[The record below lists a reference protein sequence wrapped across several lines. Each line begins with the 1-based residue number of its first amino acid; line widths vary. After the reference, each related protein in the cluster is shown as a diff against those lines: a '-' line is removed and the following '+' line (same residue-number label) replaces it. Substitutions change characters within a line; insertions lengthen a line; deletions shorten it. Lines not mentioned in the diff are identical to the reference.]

1 MIRHRTGTAHRAGA
15 ALAAFVAVPV
25 LLAACGSD
33 ESSSA
38 DLDLSPQAQE
48 GADVAADNGCQSCHS
63 IDGSGGTGPTWQ
75 GLAGSE
81 VELSNGETVVADAAY
96 LKQSIQDPAA
106 ATVEGLSPIMPTY
119 DLSPQEVDAL
129 VAYIEALPAS

>member
-1 MIRHRTGTAHRAGA
+1 M
-15 ALAAFVAVPV
+15 ALAALVTVPL

-33 ESSSA
+33 ESSA
-38 DLDLSPQAQE
+38 DLDLSPQAQR
-48 GADVAADNGCQSCHS
+48 GADVAADKGCQSCHS

-81 VELSNGETVVADAAY
+81 VELSDGETVVADAAY

-106 ATVEGLSPIMPTY
+106 ATVEGFSPIMPPF
-119 DLSPQEVDAL
+119 DLSPEELDAL

>member
-1 MIRHRTGTAHRAGA
+1 MIRHRTGTARRAAA
-15 ALAAFVAVPV
+15 ALAALATVP
-25 LLAACGSD
+25 LFLAACGSD
-33 ESSSA
+33 ESSA

-48 GADVAADNGCQSCHS
+48 GADLAAENGCQSCHS

-81 VELSNGETVVADAAY
+81 VELSNGETVVADADY

-106 ATVEGLSPIMPTY
+106 VAVEGFSPIMPTF
-119 DLSPQEVDAL
+119 DLSPQELDAL

>member
-1 MIRHRTGTAHRAGA
+1 MNASTSGRGRRVGVAVTVLAA
-15 ALAAFVAVPV
+15 AL

-33 ESSSA
+33 ESSA

-48 GADVAADNGCQSCHS
+48 GADVAADNGGQSCHS
-63 IDGSGGTGPTWQ
+63 TDGSGGTGPTWQ
-75 GLAGSE
+75 GLAGAE
-81 VELSNGETVVADAAY
+81 VELSDGETVVADAAY

-106 ATVEGLSPIMPTY
+106 ATVEGFSPIMPTY

-129 VAYIEALPAS
+129 VAYIQELLAS

>member
-1 MIRHRTGTAHRAGA
+1 MNASTSGRGRRVGVAVTVLAA
-15 ALAAFVAVPV
+15 AL

-33 ESSSA
+33 ESSA

-63 IDGSGGTGPTWQ
+63 TDGSGGTGPTWQ
-75 GLAGSE
+75 GLAGAE
-81 VELSNGETVVADAAY
+81 VELSDGETVVADAAY

-106 ATVEGLSPIMPTY
+106 ATVEGFSPIMPTY

-129 VAYIEALPAS
+129 VAYIQELPAS